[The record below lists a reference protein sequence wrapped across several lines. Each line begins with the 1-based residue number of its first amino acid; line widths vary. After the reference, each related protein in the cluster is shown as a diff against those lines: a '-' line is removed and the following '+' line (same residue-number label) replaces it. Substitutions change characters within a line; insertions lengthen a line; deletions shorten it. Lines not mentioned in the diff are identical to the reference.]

1 MWLSAFP
8 AHFVEEGA
16 TQPLWFGH
24 VCQEGAGSRFVGLL
38 LGSPFS
44 PTGPLLYGHAVS
56 ASTALLY
63 GLQWGAMLT
72 LASLVLSVLSLF

>member
-8 AHFVEEGA
+8 AHFVEEGV

-44 PTGPLLYGHAVS
+44 PMGPLLYGHAVS
-56 ASTALLY
+56 ASTAL
-63 GLQWGAMLT
+63 
-72 LASLVLSVLSLF
+72 